1 MFARIGTYDV
11 PEDQGEAAKEA
22 FRAAL
27 RQIRELPGFRDASLL
42 LACDGG
48 RAMTIT
54 FWDDRHAMSASRV
67 AATRLR
73 SEAARAV
80 DGEVVTAVEYEVV
93 PLE

>member
-11 PEDQGEAAKEA
+11 PEGEGEAVKEA
-22 FRAAL
+22 FRVAL
-27 RQIRELPGFRDASLL
+27 GMIQELPGFLDASLL
-42 LACDGG
+42 LACEGG

-54 FWDDRHAMSASRV
+54 FWEDRNAMSASRV

-80 DGEVVTAVEYEVV
+80 DGEVVAAVEYEVV
-93 PLE
+93 PLD

>member
-11 PEDQGEAAKEA
+11 PDGQREAVKEA
-22 FRAAL
+22 FGAAL
-27 RQIRELPGFRDASLL
+27 AQIGKLPGFRDASLL
-42 LACDGG
+42 IACDGG

-54 FWDDRHAMSASRV
+54 YWDDANAMSASRV

-73 SEAARAV
+73 TEAARVV
-80 DGEVVTAVEYEVV
+80 DGDVVTAVEYEVV

>member
-11 PEDQGEAAKEA
+11 PDGQGEAVKEA
-22 FRAAL
+22 FGAAL
-27 RQIRELPGFRDASLL
+27 AQIRELPGFRDASLL

-54 FWDDRHAMSASRV
+54 FWDDRNAMTASRV

-73 SEAARAV
+73 TEAARAV
-80 DGEVVTAVEYEVV
+80 DGEVVTAIEYEVV